1 MDSKRKYDEQS
12 VLRRQETQVFVLLNA
27 GARPI
32 VLGSEWLSMKTIIS
46 VQWTRY
52 PQIPKEVCRP

>member
-12 VLRRQETQVFVLLNA
+12 GFRRHETYVFVLLNA

-32 VLGSEWLSMKTIIS
+32 VLGSK
-46 VQWTRY
+46 
-52 PQIPKEVCRP
+52 

>member
-12 VLRRQETQVFVLLNA
+12 CLRRQEIKVFVLLNA

-32 VLGSEWLSMKTIIS
+32 VLVSE
-46 VQWTRY
+46 
-52 PQIPKEVCRP
+52 